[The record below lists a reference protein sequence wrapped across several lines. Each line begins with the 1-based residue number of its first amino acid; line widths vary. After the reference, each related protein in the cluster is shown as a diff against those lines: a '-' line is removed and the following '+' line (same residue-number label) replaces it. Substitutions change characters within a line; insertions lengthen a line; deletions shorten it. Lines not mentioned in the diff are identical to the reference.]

1 MAAGGRMTQSGDK
14 AKRTTVAIGSLSV
27 DGFQLSD
34 SSYRMSQAGAAKA
47 INEPPVYAS
56 RFLTSRDS
64 KTSLGQ
70 AFTDYIP
77 EQIEV
82 EASLG
87 DRGQTRIN
95 ALLVEVVSAYWLYRT
110 FKGNKAAFTLTWAL
124 LQESLER
131 RFDADFDLEHSE
143 SDRNVLLT
151 QRLQQT
157 EAGLAALREAHAE
170 LDALREQGN
179 WLDQQLLDA
188 GLEPWQLPPIER

>member
-1 MAAGGRMTQSGDK
+1 MTTGDK
-14 AKRTTVAIGSLSV
+14 AKRATVAIGSLSV

-34 SSYRMSQAGAAKA
+34 GSYRMSQSGAAMA

-64 KTSLGQ
+64 KASLGK
-70 AFTDYIP
+70 AFTDYTP
-77 EQIEV
+77 KQIEV
-82 EASLG
+82 EPSPG

-95 ALLVEVVSAYWLYRT
+95 ALPLEVVSAYWLYRT

-131 RFDADFDLEHSE
+131 RFDAAFGMERSE
-143 SDRNVLLT
+143 SDRNALLA

-157 EAGLAALREAHAE
+157 EADLAAMGEACAE
-170 LDALREQGN
+170 FDALREQRAR
-179 WLDQQLLDA
+179 LEQQLHDA
-188 GLEPWQLPPIER
+188 GLEPWQLPQTER